1 MKTDIRSQVLG
12 VLALTSCALFFG
24 SCTER
29 PAEITWSD
37 PGFTE
42 AYFDRKQLDEL
53 SDDSKMEYFHFY
65 NVLPERD
72 AEVGS
77 VMAMGA
83 YGDHKEVYSYI
94 GGPWYR
100 MYESLSGTRTICDRL
115 TSDGAEEKVSHLR
128 RAGLTPYAAVFTRKE
143 VFTQALHLDLNLAD
157 FLEQF
162 DDIAE
167 PLVFGAVGVEFG
179 QQGMC
184 SRLALQV
191 PLALD
196 ESEHGEFIL
205 LGSAIFGMGDGQIA
219 HQ

>member
-1 MKTDIRSQVLG
+1 MKTDNRSQVLG
-12 VLALTSCALFFG
+12 VLALTSCVLFFG

-143 VFTQALHLDLNLAD
+143 VMNAFDALSECNAIRLTPVRT
-157 FLEQF
+157 E
-162 DDIAE
+162 DDRYWTMRITPVRIEDGVAR
-167 PLVFGAVGVEFG
+167 VVGGTE
-179 QQGMC
+179 
-184 SRLALQV
+184 
-191 PLALD
+191 D
-196 ESEHGEFIL
+196 ERMSTNPCPTYCGLTPSYFVHCR
-205 LGSAIFGMGDGQIA
+205 
-219 HQ
+219 